1 MTMVVAQSNDRIS
14 LITLNETRLELRV
27 WGKDLA
33 FPVSRN
39 IIIQYTPGILFT
51 RILHSSL

>member
-1 MTMVVAQSNDRIS
+1 MTMVGAQSNDRIS

-39 IIIQYTPGILFT
+39 III
-51 RILHSSL
+51 